1 MTDSILPEDV
11 TPIPDSDER
20 AETEST
26 DAAEEARNRSP
37 RAGQSDEERADAEP
51 AGANTAGGD
60 TPGAPSSDEPL
71 TDSTDG
77 GLEGG
82 DPGVEE

>member
-1 MTDSILPEDV
+1 MTDASMPSGAVPEPDADPETRDARGARDAGAGRSGEDV
-11 TPIPDSDER
+11 
-20 AETEST
+20 
-26 DAAEEARNRSP
+26 
-37 RAGQSDEERADAEP
+37 
-51 AGANTAGGD
+51 
-60 TPGAPSSDEPL
+60 PGAPGSDEPM

>member
-1 MTDSILPEDV
+1 MTDSTLPDDV
-11 TPIPDSDER
+11 TPIPDDARR
-20 AETEST
+20 ADAAGQA
-26 DAAEEARNRSP
+26 DAAE
-37 RAGQSDEERADAEP
+37 RAGDRSDAP
-51 AGANTAGGD
+51 AQPDGD
-60 TPGAPSSDEPL
+60 KPGAPGNDEPM

>member
-1 MTDSILPEDV
+1 MTDSTLPDDV
-11 TPIPDSDER
+11 NRVPHDAQRMDDPDR
-20 AETEST
+20 A
-26 DAAEEARNRSP
+26 DAR
-37 RAGQSDEERADAEP
+37 ERADAP
-51 AGANTAGGD
+51 DQPGGEQRGGNK
-60 TPGAPSSDEPL
+60 PGAPGNDEPM

>member
-1 MTDSILPEDV
+1 MTDSTFADDV
-11 TPIPDSDER
+11 TPAGD
-20 AETEST
+20 
-26 DAAEEARNRSP
+26 DA
-37 RAGQSDEERADAEP
+37 ERADASGRADDRSDTTAQP
-51 AGANTAGGD
+51 AGD
-60 TPGAPSSDEPL
+60 KPGAPGNDEPM

>member
-1 MTDSILPEDV
+1 MTDSTLPDAV
-11 TPIPDSDER
+11 TPVPD
-20 AETEST
+20 
-26 DAAEEARNRSP
+26 DAK
-37 RAGQSDEERADAEP
+37 RADDPDRADDGP
-51 AGANTAGGD
+51 DAPTQPNAAK
-60 TPGAPSSDEPL
+60 PGAPGNAEPM

>member
-1 MTDSILPEDV
+1 MTDSTLPDDV
-11 TPIPDSDER
+11 APVPD
-20 AETEST
+20 
-26 DAAEEARNRSP
+26 
-37 RAGQSDEERADAEP
+37 DAERTDDQHQGRNQP
-51 AGANTAGGD
+51 D
-60 TPGAPSSDEPL
+60 EQKPGAPKDTEPM

>member
-1 MTDSILPEDV
+1 MTDS
-11 TPIPDSDER
+11 TPPD
-20 AETEST
+20 
-26 DAAEEARNRSP
+26 DATPVPDGRNRTDDP
-37 RAGQSDEERADAEP
+37 DRADGRADAP
-51 AGANTAGGD
+51 DQPGGD
-60 TPGAPSSDEPL
+60 RRGGNKPGAPGNDEPM

>member
-1 MTDSILPEDV
+1 MTDSTFPDDV
-11 TPIPDSDER
+11 TPVPD
-20 AETEST
+20 
-26 DAAEEARNRSP
+26 DA
-37 RAGQSDEERADAEP
+37 ERADAAGRADDRSDAPAQP
-51 AGANTAGGD
+51 AGD
-60 TPGAPSSDEPL
+60 KPGAPGNDEPM

>member
-1 MTDSILPEDV
+1 MTDSTLPDDV
-11 TPIPDSDER
+11 TPVPDDAKR
-20 AETEST
+20 A
-26 DAAEEARNRSP
+26 DDP
-37 RAGQSDEERADAEP
+37 DRADDRDRADATGQRSP
-51 AGANTAGGD
+51 D
-60 TPGAPSSDEPL
+60 KPGAPGNDEPM